1 MTESNK
7 SPVPRGVTPVF
18 TMKMATVGGEVG
30 CATLLIVLVAVFGGI
45 WLDKV
50 LGTKPILT
58 ILFVIGSGPV
68 ALFTTFWL
76 AMRAVKDIQPVKK
89 VGAPADVGKEEEV
102 GE

>member
-50 LGTKPILT
+50 LGTKPMLT
-58 ILFVIGSGPV
+58 ILFAIGSGPV

-76 AMRAVKDIQPVKK
+76 AMRAVKDIQPVNKP
-89 VGAPADVGKEEEV
+89 GAPADIEKEEEI